1 MSKTSRSRPKARP
14 SSPTRSTPRPTASM
28 PCIRAGAPWVV
39 ISPERRMLTTMKVI
53 ADMLW
58 VMPPASAPQSSA
70 ENRLP
75 VHRLAVLRSCRLA
88 NNFRFSVRSH
98 IPTTNRPSPPVT
110 PAKSSLMPVCILPT
124 LLRSRRRTAN
134 SRADSVPVIP
144 RRRKLAC
151 KSSQYPFYSQ

>member
-28 PCIRAGAPWVV
+28 PCIRAGAPWVI

-58 VMPPASAPQSSA
+58 VTPPASAPQSSA

-88 NNFRFSVRSH
+88 NSFRFSVRSH